1 METLEIGFSRL
12 GLDLS
17 PVTASQFKTYHRQ
30 LVEWNSRVNL
40 TAITDCREVESR
52 HFLDSLT
59 VSAALSD
66 AAKASGRLVDVG
78 SGAGFPGLPLKLAY
92 PGMHVTAVESSGKKS
107 AFISHIV
114 EVLGA
119 DDVEICTQRAEIAAR
134 DPVHRETFDA
144 AVSRGVASLR
154 VISELCLPF
163 CRLGGVTIAMKKG
176 DIRQEVEDASHA
188 IDLLGGRLK
197 EILPVEAPGLDDDRV
212 LVVIDKLRP
221 TPEKYPRRP
230 GIPGKRPL

>member
-1 METLEIGFSRL
+1 MEILETGFNRL

-17 PVTASQFKTYHRQ
+17 PGAASQFKAYHRQ
-30 LVEWNSRVNL
+30 LVEWNSHVNL
-40 TAITDCREVESR
+40 TAITDCREVQAK

-59 VSAALSD
+59 VSTALSD
-66 AAKASGRLVDVG
+66 SVKKSGRLVDVG

-92 PGMHVTAVESSGKKS
+92 PGLHVTTVESSAKKS

-119 DDVEICTQRAEIAAR
+119 ENVDVCARRAELAAR
-134 DPVHRETFDA
+134 EPCYRETFDA

-154 VISELCLPF
+154 VVSELCLPF

-176 DIRQEVEDASHA
+176 DIRQEVEEAAHA
-188 IDLLGGRLK
+188 IDLLGGRLR
-197 EILPVEAPGLDDDRV
+197 EVLPVEAPGLEDDRV
-212 LVVIDKLRP
+212 LVVIDKVKL

-230 GIPGKRPL
+230 GMPGKRPL

>member
-17 PVTASQFKTYHRQ
+17 PVVASQFKTYHRQ
-30 LVEWNSRVNL
+30 LVEWNSRINL
-40 TAITDCREVESR
+40 TSITDYREVQAK

-59 VSAALSD
+59 VSTALSD
-66 AAKASGRLVDVG
+66 AVKTSGRLVDVG
-78 SGAGFPGLPLKLAY
+78 SGAGFPGIPLKLAY
-92 PGMHVTAVESSGKKS
+92 PGMHVTAVESSSKKG

-114 EVLGA
+114 DILGA
-119 DDVEICTQRAEIAAR
+119 DDVEICTRRAELAAR
-134 DPVHRETFDA
+134 EPCYRETFDA

-163 CRLGGVTIAMKKG
+163 CRLGGVAIAMKKG

-197 EILPVEAPGLDDDRV
+197 EILPVKEPGLDDDRV
-212 LVVIDKLRP
+212 LVVIDKVRP

>member
-17 PVTASQFKTYHRQ
+17 PVTASQFKTYYRQ
-30 LVEWNSRVNL
+30 LVEWNSRINL
-40 TAITDCREVESR
+40 TSITDCREVQAK

-59 VSAALSD
+59 VSTALSD
-66 AAKASGRLVDVG
+66 AVKTSGRLVDVG
-78 SGAGFPGLPLKLAY
+78 SGAGFPGIPLKMVY
-92 PGMHVTAVESSGKKS
+92 PGMHLTTVESSSKKS

-114 EVLGA
+114 DVLGA
-119 DDVEICTQRAEIAAR
+119 DDVEICTRRAELAAR
-134 DPVHRETFDA
+134 EPCYRETFDA

-163 CRLGGVTIAMKKG
+163 CRVGGVAISMKKG
-176 DIRQEVEDASHA
+176 DIRQEVEDAAHA
-188 IDLLGGRLK
+188 IDLLGGQLK

-212 LVVIDKLRP
+212 LVVIDKVRP

>member
-40 TAITDCREVESR
+40 TAITDWREAQAK

-59 VSAALSD
+59 VAKALSD
-66 AAKASGRLVDVG
+66 TAKASGRLVDVG

-92 PGMHVTAVESSGKKS
+92 PGIHVTAVESSGKKS
-107 AFISHIV
+107 TFISHMVSVLSVEDV
-114 EVLGA
+114 EV
-119 DDVEICTQRAEIAAR
+119 CTQRAEIAAR

-212 LVVIDKLRP
+212 LVVIDKVRP